1 MKKYYTLKGAYLLL
15 VTILVLA
22 VASCK
27 KESHPVVPPVVNA
40 TPVKL
45 GLYELSDTSTEE
57 LQVGISKIGTLS
69 LDYGLVWDTGSG
81 GMVIDATGII
91 PAAMINANGFVFSG
105 DSTVID
111 GITITKQTSTIE
123 YGADSVTSTKVYG
136 NLAYAPVT
144 IGDQGGSNS
153 TVVIKR
159 LPFFLYYKAV
169 DSKGNTIAKH
179 SFDVMGVNEEYDVQV
194 GGVNVTSPFDS
205 FDPGTGLTKGFKMA
219 ALGTSN
225 FTHDGSGPFVAGVV
239 TVGLTAADLSTSSG
253 FTMNTAQFFQNE
265 GYLPFVKSTVTY
277 NSVPFTSY
285 VLFDSGTNGDTYIED
300 PNYKGSGTILAANT
314 SVKIA
319 TTTGFTWSYTSNT
332 TNYGTY
338 IENPTTSGGQFT
350 IADIEFF
357 VTNEYMIDL
366 TNHLVG
372 LKNN

>member
-1 MKKYYTLKGAYLLL
+1 MKKIYTLKGVYLLL
-15 VTILVLA
+15 LTGLVLA

-27 KESHPVVPPVVNA
+27 KESHPVVAPVVNA
-40 TPVKL
+40 TPVAL

-69 LDYGLVWDTGSG
+69 IDYGLVWDTGSG

-111 GITITKQTSTIE
+111 GITITNQTSTIE

-144 IGDQGGSNS
+144 IGDQGGM
-153 TVVIKR
+153 VVIKR
-159 LPFFLYYKAV
+159 LPFFIYYKAV
-169 DSKGNTIAKH
+169 DAQGNTLPKH
-179 SFDVMGVNEEYDVQV
+179 EFDVLGVNQEYDINFSN
-194 GGVNVTSPFDS
+194 GSYITCPFNY
-205 FDPGTGLTKGFKMA
+205 FTPGTGLTQGFKMA

-253 FTMNTAQFFQNE
+253 FTMNTTQFFQNE
-265 GYLPFVKSTVTY
+265 GYLPFFKSTVTY
-277 NSVPFTSY
+277 NSVPFSSY

-300 PNYKGSGTILAANT
+300 PNYKGSGTTLAANT
-314 SVKIA
+314 NVKIA

-338 IENPTTSGGQFT
+338 IENPTTSGGEFT

-357 VTNEYMIDL
+357 VTNEYMMDL